1 MIKPEINHKKITRNL
16 TSELYTILIKTM
28 GQRKNYNYVRK
39 SFNWLILKLQYEL
52 QYEYFKYWPKK
63 DVLNKS
69 FVTERKVNC
78 LNTE

>member
-1 MIKPEINHKKITRNL
+1 M
-16 TSELYTILIKTM
+16 
-28 GQRKNYNYVRK
+28 RK
-39 SFNWLILKLQYEL
+39 SFNWLVLKLQYEL

-69 FVTERKVNC
+69 SVTERKVNY